1 MKEDKLKKLEGILR
15 EMGSVVIAFSGGVD
29 SSLLAHVAAKT
40 LGDRCLLATALSETY
55 TSGEADQAEAFAR
68 ALEARHMKIETS
80 ELSIENFAENPPDRC
95 YFCKKELLSK
105 LDEVREEHGFK
116 FVADGSN
123 VDDADDFRPGRRAV
137 KEAGV
142 RSPLAEAGLTKQDIR
157 ELSKQL
163 GLSTWDKPSMACLAS
178 RFPYNTP
185 ITPEALNQVEEAEE
199 FLRSLGFSQLRVRH
213 HGDMARIELE
223 PESLSRL
230 ADDGIRERIVEKFKS
245 IGYHYVTVD
254 LQGYRTGSMNEV
266 LSEDE
271 KNGK

>member
-1 MKEDKLKKLEGILR
+1 MSADKLEKLEGVLR

-55 TSGEADQAEAFAR
+55 PKGEAAQAEEFAKS
-68 ALEARHMKIETS
+68 LGARHMKIETS
-80 ELSIENFAENPPDRC
+80 ELRIENFAQNPPDRC
-95 YFCKKELLSK
+95 YFCKKELFSR
-105 LDEVREEHGFK
+105 LDEVRKEHGFN

-123 VDDADDFRPGRRAV
+123 VDDANDFRPGRRAV
-137 KEAGV
+137 REKGV
-142 RSPLAEAGLTKQDIR
+142 RSPLAESGLTKQDIR
-157 ELSKQL
+157 EMSKQL
-163 GLSTWDKPSMACLAS
+163 GLPTWDKPSMACLSS

-185 ITPEALNQVEEAEE
+185 ITPEALRQVEEAEN
-199 FLRSLGFSQLRVRH
+199 FLRSLGFRQLRVRH
-213 HGDMARIELE
+213 HGDTARIEVE

-230 ADDGIRERIVEKFKS
+230 ADNGVREKIIEKFKS
-245 IGYHYVTVD
+245 LGYHYVTAD

-271 KNGK
+271 KKL